1 MLELAIPSPFISTRE
16 ASPFLTRTRSCDRY
30 SGIESREASA
40 KTQAW
45 DKSER
50 CSGSGG
56 EGKLEQV
63 HHVLLPVLDLGCR
76 LLWLHCLFYGFF
88 FFLLTV
94 LILELH
100 LMLSL
105 ILSSSSFNLMICC
118 LQITYVLQILREK
131 AQIIRFQLNH
141 LKELLFMWLY
151 FHCYDK
157 HSK

>member
-1 MLELAIPSPFISTRE
+1 MAIIACWTFFWSWESWAGISLSNFLARVSMIMLESAISSPFISTKG
-16 ASPFLTRTRSCDRY
+16 SIPFLDRN
-30 SGIESREASA
+30 
-40 KTQAW
+40 
-45 DKSER
+45 
-50 CSGSGG
+50 
-56 EGKLEQV
+56 L
-63 HHVLLPVLDLGCR
+63 
-76 LLWLHCLFYGFF
+76 LLWSIFWYWTPWIFSQDSSFYGFF

-157 HSK
+157 HPK

>member
-1 MLELAIPSPFISTRE
+1 MIFKHGIHCVLNILLILRELSRHLLVELFGKSLDDHVGIGNPISIYLHKG
-16 ASPFLTRTRSCDRY
+16 SIPFLDRN
-30 SGIESREASA
+30 
-40 KTQAW
+40 
-45 DKSER
+45 
-50 CSGSGG
+50 
-56 EGKLEQV
+56 L
-63 HHVLLPVLDLGCR
+63 
-76 LLWLHCLFYGFF
+76 LLWSIFWYWAPWIFSQDSSFYGFF

-105 ILSSSSFNLMICC
+105 IPSSSFNLMICC

-157 HSK
+157 HPK